1 MDSIIELLKSL
12 DIPQLIAMGI
22 MIWVFYSRLDNKIDK
37 LEQKLTS
44 KIDSLDLKLSSRMDK
59 IDEKL
64 TDVDRRVCRIEGS
77 LNSKECCMLS
87 DSRAKQ
93 RAE

>member
-1 MDSIIELLKSL
+1 MEGFMDSIIELIKSL
-12 DIPQLIAMGI
+12 DIPQLITMGV
-22 MIWVFYSRLDNKIDK
+22 MLWFFYSRLEKKIELFDA
-37 LEQKLTS
+37 KLTAQ
-44 KIDSLDLKLSSRMDK
+44 INK